1 MLHSHWSEY
10 FNIILLF
17 SSLLFSIFTRCSS
30 LLSPHPIR
38 FCPLPLT
45 KPLPSA
51 DHSISHFLFL
61 DLHLKGRTSELHP
74 IFAISCPAPMW
85 ICVCVFRF
93 VVGSGHVFVFVAV
106 GLCFPIC
113 GHFGAIFE
121 IFGGI
126 LFTVFSDV
134 AVVGAAVK
142 IEWKRKKDKAEVEKQ
157 KLEWR

>member
-38 FCPLPLT
+38 FCLLPPT

-51 DHSISHFLFL
+51 DHSISHFLSL
-61 DLHLKGRTSELHP
+61 DLHLKGRTTELHP

-85 ICVCVFRF
+85 ICVCVFRS

-113 GHFGAIFE
+113 GHFGAFMK
-121 IFGGI
+121 FLG
-126 LFTVFSDV
+126 VFCLQCFSMWLLW
-134 AVVGAAVK
+134 G
-142 IEWKRKKDKAEVEKQ
+142 RR
-157 KLEWR
+157 WR